1 MHDLLSCSGVLDNGG
16 VVHLENDNSYVK
28 LKDNT
33 VFPVHQ
39 RGRLFYLDYVPSSR
53 GSAKSAGV
61 LSRNEIP
68 RAGKI
73 GSSHVEHGHASTIDE
88 ANVADNA
95 AYDLVG
101 VRTYLEGQT
110 SPIRRAA
117 ILQELTRE
125 CLVQGISVGDKP
137 SSILFEYDRQQA
149 LIAPQRLL
157 GIVDKLEQLASTR
170 AAHSQCNAPTPA
182 SPPESDSHNRI
193 NDACIPDEMAKQ
205 SKHVA
210 CVSDD
215 KQVSSGRVHGA
226 ATETQSSEPVAVQGI
241 PLFDVPMH
249 RQSLWHRRAAHVDP
263 ERINNSIGITSGL
276 QRVHTNKLCQCCV
289 YSKQASKRVPA
300 ASVVRRAAH
309 EPLSQVSVDLTQFST
324 PSLQGSKYL
333 IVFVDT
339 YSRYTWCKPLKS
351 KSETSKA
358 LREFIQ
364 NVGCPREILSDW
376 GTEFF
381 GSFSQVCIDNY
392 IRQVRSAPFSPFSNG
407 IVERKNRELKG
418 MIRSMILEAGGQASW
433 WARAAIYSTHIHNR
447 LYSSYTPTAT
457 PYELMWGHKPDLS
470 HLRVFGSVCYPL
482 VVPASKRV
490 QANALKYPSSC
501 GIFMGYAEN
510 CPGAVIFDPVA
521 KKMSVRRDVVV
532 DEEWRFHD
540 EVQGPPTL
548 HHRNPALDKNIPVPL
563 ELLPISD
570 AVHVPLPK
578 EQHSTSS
585 RYIVEICAGT
595 SSALRYHLQQDP
607 TAQVLAID
615 VLPFEKVISH
625 IPQQHRH
632 RFHYVRMSMADLST
646 PVLRKLLY
654 DAWSIAPDQLHA
666 LHWSHPC
673 ETYSEAHHNHNPHRN
688 GLLPISQKAI
698 SHDNMLDSMA
708 NLLHEIATMHP
719 SILITAE
726 NPVGLWQHMT
736 AVQKLSC
743 EPGWRMLPVAH
754 YCANTSTT
762 LGDGAYSKKPTNF
775 LVYGVTPDFKLQ
787 TCDMACPHRLKQQPL
802 LHKLVMCYNT
812 GMHPLQVVERDQTQ
826 KAKIPLQIFHAIWQN
841 HQHHLR
847 IQKCSSQV
855 SDDPHKYSA
864 TPKPTDATV
873 PAQEPKHPRKSPHVS
888 GSRFVQQKIH
898 FQAKPPDSKNAR
910 THHAFAG
917 IDSLTDIKVPS
928 TQPKLQAHPL
938 NVPVDEMVNV
948 GEASTHAHVLARTK
962 FMSGKTFANAYGFKY
977 KNAKGQYELYRYSD
991 YKFDLRNGN
1000 LRFHTHKQPPKKSST
1015 AAQQLLFVAAYSQM
1029 MDTCHAAMHTVT
1041 GNEPQSWPEMMRR
1054 DDRQRYIDAAN
1065 VEIADLQNLDTL
1077 EVVDKAPAG
1086 ETVYSTRMLWKDKP
1100 PLNGMPARCKGRL
1113 VVRNF
1118 KNDVNASVFAPV
1130 CRVETVRY
1138 LLSETAAHPT
1148 WHLHHIDI
1156 CNAFCTAKLDKP
1168 IYIHIPR
1175 CMLENDPSL
1184 KGKAVKVTRA
1194 LYGHQCSPRAFNQHL
1209 HDKIRLYG
1217 YTRSSADPCLYIKRD
1232 KQGVSYLL
1240 CYVDDILFVGC
1251 DIHRKQFVLDVNI
1264 DTNSSSGFKVRDYG
1278 EPKSFLGM
1286 EFHRDVHGKTLQITQ
1301 TAYIRSVASRFNIT
1315 ADKAPTTPLPPNF
1328 KIDTD
1333 SSPPLDEE
1341 AVTEYRAMVG
1351 SILYAVHCCRPSC
1364 AHAVHVLS
1372 RKLHAPT
1379 KADAKLA
1386 RNVIAFLLATDT
1398 LGLKYDGKNPRALQG
1413 FSDADWAGDLTN
1425 RRSTSGFVF
1434 MKNNAAVCW
1443 QSQLQP
1449 TVAHSTA
1456 NAEYCA
1462 LSDAGKEAMWL
1473 RTLEMSIHG
1482 SSNMDPTVIHED
1494 NRGAMKWAQDPCNHK
1509 NTRHID
1515 ISYHSIR
1522 EQVSEFKNLA
1532 VKFVASAENYA
1543 DAFTKALPL
1552 PAFRKLFQGIYGVDR
1567 V

>member
-1 MHDLLSCSGVLDNGG
+1 
-16 VVHLENDNSYVK
+16 
-28 LKDNT
+28 
-33 VFPVHQ
+33 
-39 RGRLFYLDYVPSSR
+39 
-53 GSAKSAGV
+53 
-61 LSRNEIP
+61 
-68 RAGKI
+68 
-73 GSSHVEHGHASTIDE
+73 
-88 ANVADNA
+88 
-95 AYDLVG
+95 
-101 VRTYLEGQT
+101 
-110 SPIRRAA
+110 
-117 ILQELTRE
+117 
-125 CLVQGISVGDKP
+125 
-137 SSILFEYDRQQA
+137 
-149 LIAPQRLL
+149 
-157 GIVDKLEQLASTR
+157 
-170 AAHSQCNAPTPA
+170 
-182 SPPESDSHNRI
+182 
-193 NDACIPDEMAKQ
+193 
-205 SKHVA
+205 
-210 CVSDD
+210 
-215 KQVSSGRVHGA
+215 
-226 ATETQSSEPVAVQGI
+226 
-241 PLFDVPMH
+241 
-249 RQSLWHRRAAHVDP
+249 
-263 ERINNSIGITSGL
+263 
-276 QRVHTNKLCQCCV
+276 
-289 YSKQASKRVPA
+289 
-300 ASVVRRAAH
+300 
-309 EPLSQVSVDLTQFST
+309 
-324 PSLQGSKYL
+324 
-333 IVFVDT
+333 
-339 YSRYTWCKPLKS
+339 
-351 KSETSKA
+351 
-358 LREFIQ
+358 
-364 NVGCPREILSDW
+364 
-376 GTEFF
+376 
-381 GSFSQVCIDNY
+381 
-392 IRQVRSAPFSPFSNG
+392 
-407 IVERKNRELKG
+407 
-418 MIRSMILEAGGQASW
+418 
-433 WARAAIYSTHIHNR
+433 
-447 LYSSYTPTAT
+447 
-457 PYELMWGHKPDLS
+457 
-470 HLRVFGSVCYPL
+470 
-482 VVPASKRV
+482 
-490 QANALKYPSSC
+490 
-501 GIFMGYAEN
+501 
-510 CPGAVIFDPVA
+510 
-521 KKMSVRRDVVV
+521 
-532 DEEWRFHD
+532 
-540 EVQGPPTL
+540 
-548 HHRNPALDKNIPVPL
+548 
-563 ELLPISD
+563 
-570 AVHVPLPK
+570 
-578 EQHSTSS
+578 
-585 RYIVEICAGT
+585 
-595 SSALRYHLQQDP
+595 
-607 TAQVLAID
+607 
-615 VLPFEKVISH
+615 
-625 IPQQHRH
+625 
-632 RFHYVRMSMADLST
+632 
-646 PVLRKLLY
+646 
-654 DAWSIAPDQLHA
+654 
-666 LHWSHPC
+666 
-673 ETYSEAHHNHNPHRN
+673 
-688 GLLPISQKAI
+688 
-698 SHDNMLDSMA
+698 
-708 NLLHEIATMHP
+708 
-719 SILITAE
+719 
-726 NPVGLWQHMT
+726 
-736 AVQKLSC
+736 
-743 EPGWRMLPVAH
+743 
-754 YCANTSTT
+754 
-762 LGDGAYSKKPTNF
+762 
-775 LVYGVTPDFKLQ
+775 
-787 TCDMACPHRLKQQPL
+787 
-802 LHKLVMCYNT
+802 
-812 GMHPLQVVERDQTQ
+812 MHPLQVIERDPAQ
-826 KAKIPLQIFHAIWQN
+826 KSKIPLQIFHAVWLN
-841 HQHHLR
+841 HLHHL
-847 IQKCSSQV
+847 QTLKSHPQV
-855 SDDPHKYSA
+855 SDDPVKTSTAPLEKPVASLPSKKLKSA
-864 TPKPTDATV
+864 GKGQPSS
-873 PAQEPKHPRKSPHVS
+873 QN
-888 GSRFVQQKIH
+888 RFKQQKIH
-898 FQAKPPDSKNAR
+898 FVPKPPESKQTHA
-910 THHAFAG
+910 HHAFAG
-917 IDSLTDIKVPS
+917 IDSLTDIKVPI
-928 TQPKLQAHPL
+928 TQPTVQAHPL
-938 NVPVDEMVNV
+938 NVPINV
-948 GEASTHAHVLARTK
+948 AVKVGDASTHAHVLARTK
-962 FMSGKTFANAYGFKY
+962 FMSGKTFENAYGFKY
-977 KNAKGQYELYRYSD
+977 KNANGRYELYRYSD

-1000 LRFHTHKQPPKKSST
+1000 LQFATHKQPPRQSPT

-1532 VKFVASAENYA
+1532 VKFVASAHNYA